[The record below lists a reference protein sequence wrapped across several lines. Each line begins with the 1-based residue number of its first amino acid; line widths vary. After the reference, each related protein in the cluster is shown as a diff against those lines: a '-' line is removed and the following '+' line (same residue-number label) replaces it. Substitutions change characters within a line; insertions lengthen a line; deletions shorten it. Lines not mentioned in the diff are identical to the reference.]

1 MSKLGEEDIRFTCN
15 KSRTVIYALVLGWP
29 TESFTLQ
36 SLGLS
41 AATRPGKVAKL
52 ELLGT
57 DQTVSWKQQ
66 TDALR
71 VELPKLYR
79 PAVDYAAVLRVA
91 FT

>member
-1 MSKLGEEDIRFTCN
+1 
-15 KSRTVIYALVLGWP
+15 V
-29 TESFTLQ
+29 Q

-57 DQTVSWKQQ
+57 DQLVSWKQQ

-71 VELPKLYR
+71 VELPKLYK
-79 PAVDYAAVLRVA
+79 PAADYAAVLKV
-91 FT
+91 TLS